1 MEGKYIRPG
10 SRQWRCG
17 KRLGVNV
24 AAHDPRSPL
33 GTHAPGSSAAPYR
46 GGTPDNAYLR
56 LTHTQRDEAAE
67 QIKTAYTE
75 GKLDEAEFEER
86 LDLAMAAKVHADLE
100 PLLNDIAPAP
110 QQASQPPA
118 PPGGGPRN
126 GNERLLAGGSH
137 VSGYFLS
144 ALGPLLVL
152 LVSDRSSTFVR
163 RHATEA
169 LNYQLTFVVASI
181 VLLGLSWLILPFL
194 AWLLL
199 FLGWIFLPVVAG
211 VAGLTGGK
219 WKYPFTWR
227 PVHND

>member
-1 MEGKYIRPG
+1 M
-10 SRQWRCG
+10 
-17 KRLGVNV
+17 

-33 GTHAPGSSAAPYR
+33 GPNAPGSSAAPYR
-46 GGTPDNAYLR
+46 SGTSGSAYLR
-56 LTHTQRDEAAE
+56 LTHAQRDEAAE

-100 PLLNDIAPAP
+100 PLLGDIAPAP
-110 QQASQPPA
+110 QQTFPSPA
-118 PPGGGPRN
+118 PADAGPRS
-126 GNERLLAGGSH
+126 GNERLAAAGSH

-181 VLLGLSWLILPFL
+181 VLLGLSWLILPLL
-194 AWLLL
+194 AWLFL

-211 VAGLTGGK
+211 VASLAGGK

-227 PVHND
+227 PVQND